1 MPTVGEV
8 ARMLEAKFIAEFKCS
23 IEEAHR
29 ILSPFLAGYYEFIM
43 NVVPNCN
50 DVVLDNT
57 NIPRGPLQHIIIQK
71 FLVTCSETGAPDN
84 VRDVFTS
91 RYIEF
96 AKKLRKDSDNWKYE
110 LAIFFAMH
118 GGLAFGV
125 DKRKAFDEIVAK
137 AQEMS
142 SF

>member
-1 MPTVGEV
+1 MLYRIAMMLYWITQTFHV
-8 ARMLEAKFIAEFKCS
+8 ALFSTLLYK
-23 IEEAHR
+23 
-29 ILSPFLAGYYEFIM
+29 
-43 NVVPNCN
+43 
-50 DVVLDNT
+50 
-57 NIPRGPLQHIIIQK
+57 K